1 MENISNC
8 LEISKDITDS
18 KKYICCTGLHV
29 RTPLEDTK
37 MRNGSANALFISQH
51 VREAVETP
59 SGGKQLSKKALCA
72 SVNLCAMPHSSPDGL
87 PGGFTEL
94 DTICAALPAKLASY
108 AYL

>member
-1 MENISNC
+1 MVLYERTNS
-8 LEISKDITDS
+8 TT
-18 KKYICCTGLHV
+18 YICCTGLHV

-72 SVNLCAMPHSSPDGL
+72 SVNLCSMPYSPPDGL
-87 PGGFTEL
+87 PGVSIEL
-94 DTICAALPAKLASY
+94 RR
-108 AYL
+108 